1 MSQYLFDMAREV
13 ELRVS
18 HAVLLAALNKI
29 LNLSEGAKTAS
40 IAREAINSLPE
51 SLPRFPNVSCS
62 QCGLDC
68 GPGNS
73 GFSHCED
80 HTNRWL
86 A

>member
-1 MSQYLFDMAREV
+1 MSQYLFDMQQEV
-13 ELRVS
+13 ELRNS

-40 IAREAINSLPE
+40 IAREAIDSLPA
-51 SLPRFPNVSCS
+51 SLPRFPSVSCS

-68 GPGNS
+68 GPGNA
-73 GFSHCED
+73 GFSSCAD
-80 HTNRWL
+80 HANRWL